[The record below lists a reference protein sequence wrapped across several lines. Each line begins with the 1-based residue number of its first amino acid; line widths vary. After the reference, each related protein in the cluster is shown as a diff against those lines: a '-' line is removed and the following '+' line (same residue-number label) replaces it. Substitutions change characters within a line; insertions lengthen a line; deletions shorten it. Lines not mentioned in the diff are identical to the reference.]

1 MMAVCDACG
10 VELCLNVAK
19 QGLFGFFVVGAI
31 ANHALD
37 AELLGLGNVSG
48 GKLRGDIEVI
58 GKLVDA
64 HDMSFVVG
72 LINGVIDIVANRLG
86 GWHCLWKAAPFQLR
100 RLEPLIGCVVKH
112 LGGSSVG
119 LGCH

>member
-19 QGLFGFFVVGAI
+19 QGLFGFFVVGTI

-37 AELLGLGNVSG
+37 AELLGLGNVSRG
-48 GKLRGDIEVI
+48 ELRGDIEVI

-72 LINGVIDIVANRLG
+72 L
-86 GWHCLWKAAPFQLR
+86 
-100 RLEPLIGCVVKH
+100 LI
-112 LGGSSVG
+112 L
-119 LGCH
+119 